1 MEHWCWNFKSEEV
14 ISNKTGFIHHEHCV
28 LTIILIVHLFAAT
41 SLENS
46 FKSFCDFKDSSAT
59 PNSIVS
65 YAVRIEVWMWKHR
78 SFTCIKQGYGMTFHY
93 WFIISLSLD
102 SSVFL
107 QPWSVHSNYSYSVVI
122 YLQSGNNCII
132 FITQMMAPVTGKCIS
147 PSLRKL
153 WKNTNK
159 SIYVSILP
167 LWHLYRNCGLC
178 YMHQCSSFVNMVKYA
193 RLKGNMPLNFLSKM
207 WSDILGIIMCDVI
220 IGNGIHTFWDL
231 FDFVFKRTNP
241 HVAVI

>member
-1 MEHWCWNFKSEEV
+1 
-14 ISNKTGFIHHEHCV
+14 
-28 LTIILIVHLFAAT
+28 
-41 SLENS
+41 
-46 FKSFCDFKDSSAT
+46 
-59 PNSIVS
+59 
-65 YAVRIEVWMWKHR
+65 
-78 SFTCIKQGYGMTFHY
+78 MTFHY

-153 WKNTNK
+153 WKNSNK
-159 SIYVSILP
+159 SIYGSILP

-178 YMHQCSSFVNMVKYA
+178 YMHHCSSFVNMVKYA

-207 WSDILGIIMCDVI
+207 CRWHSRDNNVWCDNWEWHSCILRSIWFCIQTYEPTCGSYLNSACNMEI
-220 IGNGIHTFWDL
+220 
-231 FDFVFKRTNP
+231 NP
-241 HVAVI
+241 IEQSRNFRYIL